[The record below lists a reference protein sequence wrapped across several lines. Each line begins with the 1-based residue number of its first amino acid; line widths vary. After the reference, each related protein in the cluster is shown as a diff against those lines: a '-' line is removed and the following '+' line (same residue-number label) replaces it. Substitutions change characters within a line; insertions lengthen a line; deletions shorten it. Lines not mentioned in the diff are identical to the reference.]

1 MIQLNAAS
9 QGVEGGGGDAWE
21 ETNLGMAWALCN
33 P

>member
-9 QGVEGGGGDAWE
+9 QGVEGGGDSWE